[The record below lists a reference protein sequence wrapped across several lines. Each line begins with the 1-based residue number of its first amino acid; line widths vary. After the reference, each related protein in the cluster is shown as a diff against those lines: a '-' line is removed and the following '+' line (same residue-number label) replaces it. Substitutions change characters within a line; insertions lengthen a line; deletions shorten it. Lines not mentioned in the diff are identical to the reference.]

1 MQGAAEVHLE
11 KDRLHD
17 LEALEAAEMEV
28 QLQLRALLIL
38 VVEVAEAEEMEKL
51 LVKKVVPVS

>member
-17 LEALEAAEMEV
+17 LEALEVAEMEV